1 MLLLSTVGQIF
12 LCELDLKALG
22 HFSEA
27 AVHQGH
33 RRVLIDK
40 IPIQTLATF

>member
-27 AVHQGH
+27 AVQPP
-33 RRVLIDK
+33 RT
-40 IPIQTLATF
+40 PSCFN